1 VNPIKQRCPSC
12 NVTLTRYEWSRLWFL
27 ASGMSGRLVQPCAA
41 CGTLLRLSAMR
52 MFTALGAVGLI
63 ASSILRA
70 MTETELPLFLALL
83 CAVLILVGMIGTRVE
98 AVRQIAAQ

>member
-1 VNPIKQRCPSC
+1 MNLIKERCPSC

-27 ASGMSGRLVQPCAA
+27 ASGMSGRLVQPCSA

-52 MFTALGAVGLI
+52 IFTGLGALGLI
-63 ASSILRA
+63 ASSIVRV
-70 MTETELPLFLALL
+70 MTQSELPLFIALV